1 MNRARLLAVVAAV
14 GGVVLTAGC
23 SNSLLIPASGPNA
36 MVVRSGAAW
45 NGPPYGFVVLSPQVV
60 QILEEWGPRSLS
72 ATFGDRRPPPEI
84 KFGIGDIVSV
94 TVFEAAAG
102 GLFIPA
108 EAGVRP
114 GNFVQLPNQPVD
126 NRGNLTVPYAGLVPT
141 AGKNPEEVSKEIVN
155 RIKDRAIEPQVEV
168 ALVTANSSLITV
180 IGEINSSTTASPT
193 GRIQA
198 QPAGERIL
206 DVLSRAGGLKDQG
219 QDTWVVLDRQGRRA
233 AVPFGSLIYEPGNN
247 IWAWPGDTIYLYKE
261 PQSFLAFGATGIQG
275 QFPFSTGGFANSS
288 AWRMTLAEGV
298 AASSGLTDAQAD
310 PGSVF
315 LYRREPR
322 ELAEKLGVDCSK
334 MDGPTVPVVY
344 STSFADPAGYF
355 LATRVQMHNKDVIF
369 VANAQSVDITKFANF
384 LNTLLSVPNNAVGL
398 ANGIQTNRILFAT
411 PPHAAAVAVPL
422 GGATGGGTAAGT
434 AAGTAGGTTSDIRL
448 KHDIVL
454 LGRLAN
460 GLGFYRFSYN
470 GSNKI
475 YVGVMAQEVEA
486 VMPQAV
492 VRGRDGYLRVYY
504 EQLGLRLQSWSEW
517 LAEGGNIPTT
527 MRP

>member
-1 MNRARLLAVVAAV
+1 MIGCWGINWARLLAIVAAV

-45 NGPPYGFVVLSPQVV
+45 NGPPYGRVTLSPQVV

-72 ATFGDRRPPPEI
+72 ATFGDHRPPPEI
-84 KFGIGDIVSV
+84 KFGIGDIISV

-114 GNFVQLPNQPVD
+114 GNFVTLPPQPID
-126 NRGNLTVPYAGLVPT
+126 NRGNLTVPYAGLVPA
-141 AGKNPEEVSKEIVN
+141 AGKTPEEVSKEVIN

-168 ALVTANSSLITV
+168 ALVTQNTSLITV

-193 GRIQA
+193 GRITA

-219 QDTWVVLDRQGRRA
+219 QDTWVVLDRHGRRA
-233 AVPFGSLIYEPGNN
+233 AVPFGSLVYEPGNN

-261 PQSFLAFGATGIQG
+261 PQTFLAFGATGIQG
-275 QFPFSTGGFANSS
+275 QFPFSAGTASS

-298 AASSGLTDAQAD
+298 AASGGLLDLQAD

-322 ELAEKLGVDCSK
+322 ELAEKLGVDCTK

-355 LATRVQMHNKDVIF
+355 LATRLQMHNKDVIF
-369 VANAQSVDITKFANF
+369 VANAQSVDVTKFANF

-398 ANGIQTNRILFAT
+398 ANNIQTNQILFAT
-411 PPHAAAVAVPL
+411 PAHAEVVSTTTTVTTPAA
-422 GGATGGGTAAGT
+422 
-434 AAGTAGGTTSDIRL
+434 TTSDIRL

-492 VRGRDGYLRVYY
+492 ARGRDGYLRVYY

-527 MRP
+527 IRP